1 MDGSARLSSLSQET
15 RSLLTMVILRF
26 VSSIQ
31 NALRLRERTF
41 KFFERRKPLPV
52 IVSVVPPSFG
62 PAAGAIALRTG
73 GAASGRGW
81 LASVVTREIVPLLPW
96 NEEKRARRTL
106 VPVGSAVVGASRRAL
121 DGPQGPEGDQQE
133 KSPPHG
139 RFPNTSPARRSLCR
153 RGTRPDGKAL
163 FAGGSSECAMRA
175 D

>member
-1 MDGSARLSSLSQET
+1 LSEET
-15 RSLLTMVILRF
+15 RSRDILVILRF

-96 NEEKRARRTL
+96 NEEKRARRA
-106 VPVGSAVVGASRRAL
+106 PWY
-121 DGPQGPEGDQQE
+121 P
-133 KSPPHG
+133 
-139 RFPNTSPARRSLCR
+139 
-153 RGTRPDGKAL
+153 
-163 FAGGSSECAMRA
+163 
-175 D
+175 